1 MIELFYV
8 GIVNDEGLVMDERW
22 MLVDEVMELVLKLG
36 KGERIEIIEF
46 VIVGEFCCWSVGL
59 IGG

>member
-8 GIVNDEGLVMDERW
+8 GVVNGDLGVVSERW
-22 MLVDEVMELVLKLG
+22 MLVDEVMELVLKLD
-36 KGERIEIIEF
+36 KGDRIEVIEF

-59 IGG
+59 IG